1 MKIRQSSSELSIK
14 IFRVTHC
21 GKQEIFNFV
30 TVDFN
35 ILLISAGLAFVAV
48 IWIELYKYVIR
59 RHDPLI
65 N

>member
-1 MKIRQSSSELSIK
+1 MTVYLKPLRE
-14 IFRVTHC
+14 V
-21 GKQEIFNFV
+21 FNFV
-30 TVDFN
+30 AVDFK
-35 ILLISAGLAFVAV
+35 ILLISAGLALVAV